1 MSEKK
6 ISYLARTFDD
16 YETELLQFSN
26 KYYPEI
32 TDSFN
37 DASVGQWFIDLA
49 AAVGDDLSYH
59 IDRVF
64 QDTNINTTQSRSS
77 VMNIARMNGFKVP
90 GAKASVCQVEIS
102 CRLPLSTEG
111 VSQPDWRY
119 APYVKRDTTVA
130 CGNYS
135 FELQED
141 VNFAE
146 EFNLTYRCL
155 GSWNLKPVHSGYIH
169 NRRS

>member
-49 AAVGDDLSYH
+49 AAVGDDLS
-59 IDRVF
+59 
-64 QDTNINTTQSRSS
+64 
-77 VMNIARMNGFKVP
+77 
-90 GAKASVCQVEIS
+90 
-102 CRLPLSTEG
+102 
-111 VSQPDWRY
+111 
-119 APYVKRDTTVA
+119 
-130 CGNYS
+130 
-135 FELQED
+135 
-141 VNFAE
+141 
-146 EFNLTYRCL
+146 
-155 GSWNLKPVHSGYIH
+155 
-169 NRRS
+169 